1 MTNKLIGEEY
11 HTFERGNRKAIVY
24 KNKNRFYV
32 NLMLKYDDVWA
43 KVQTREVFEH
53 SEIYAENVAENYVD
67 GLLNVKDDYRYE
79 T

>member
-1 MTNKLIGEEY
+1 
-11 HTFERGNRKAIVY
+11 
-24 KNKNRFYV
+24 
-32 NLMLKYDDVWA
+32 MLKYDDVWA